1 MLRYRSEDMLRK
13 QTVLIP
19 TVELIRLGA
28 VNRAL
33 ESRAIGRA
41 RAGIVV
47 AVCRALQARSIE
59 IILPQVNYQ
68 GVVGA
73 FRIGWIADGAST
85 SGGGPIVVSAGAQ
98 RC

>member
-1 MLRYRSEDMLRK
+1 MLRDRSEDMLRK
-13 QTVLIP
+13 QTVFIP
-19 TVELIRLGA
+19 TIELIRLRA
-28 VNRAL
+28 VRRAL

-47 AVCRALQARSIE
+47 AVCRALQARCIK

-68 GVVGA
+68 CVLEA
-73 FRIGWIADGAST
+73 FRIGWVANGTTT